1 MAEQFGLTY
10 FSNKTDTSLSK
21 EQIARCRENLKIFMA
36 YVKQLVD

>member
-21 EQIARCRENLKIFMA
+21 EQIARCREKLKIFMA